1 MKRDRISFESISE
14 SFMDFVDSCARL
26 SFFTRSKTLQNE
38 KISECDHFI
47 RSIKGY
53 KAKAIEFGNEEM
65 ANEFFHMQCVVNGL
79 RSVLLMWVTL
89 KDEDFQ
95 KSWSHLIDAQEY
107 TSVALKTKEYEG
119 IINFQSQ
126 LLSIEKAVFP
136 GWALFNSP
144 GFIETV
150 GNCSICG
157 SNFAVCDHVE
167 NEIYFGSLCQRV
179 DREVLE
185 LNHTAVVEHPRDK
198 RCIVTEI
205 SDDEDYMVNYFT
217 WERTGERKKKQE
229 GAIRHIKSV
238 LFTIPS
244 LDFN

>member
-1 MKRDRISFESISE
+1 MKRDVISFESISN
-14 SFMDFVDSCARL
+14 SFKDFIDSCARL
-26 SFFTRSKTLQNE
+26 NYFTRSKRLQSE
-38 KISECDHFI
+38 KVIECDYFI
-47 RSIKGY
+47 SSIKEY
-53 KAKAIEFGNEEM
+53 KAQAIEFGSEEM
-65 ANEFFHMQCVVNGL
+65 ANEFFHMQCVVNGV

-107 TSVALKTKEYEG
+107 ASVALKTKEYEG

-126 LLSIEKAVFP
+126 LIAIEEAIFP

-144 GFIETV
+144 GFIETI
-150 GNCSICG
+150 GKCSICG

-179 DREVLE
+179 DCEILE
-185 LNHTAVVEHPRDK
+185 LNHTAVVENPRDK

-205 SDDEDYMVNYFT
+205 SDDEGYMIDYFT
-217 WERTGERKKKQE
+217 WEKTGEYKEKKE
-229 GAIRHIKSV
+229 GTIGYMKSV